1 METLYKYPIMKQLF
15 LFCMALGLSLAAM
28 AQQTPTNDCSQYR
41 KGDFSYTDTTGDLVT
56 VRRTKRKQTETNT
69 ATKVTIVFRINWTG
83 DCTYELK
90 QIWSN
95 SKSRRKYNG
104 STTGVIISKPL
115 GETGY
120 EYTCACKDENVK
132 KVTGVMRRE

>member
-1 METLYKYPIMKQLF
+1 MKYVSLI
-15 LFCMALGLSLAAM
+15 CLGLMISCAVS
-28 AQQTPTNDCSQYR
+28 AQSTPSGDCRQYR
-41 KGDFSYTDTTGDLVT
+41 EGNFSYTDSIGQVIM
-56 VRRTKRKQTETNT
+56 VKRTRNKQIETNS
-69 ATKVTIVFRINWTG
+69 ATNVVTKFRIEWTG
-83 DCTYELK
+83 DCAYELK

-104 STTGVIISKPL
+104 STTGVIISKSL

-132 KVTGVMRRE
+132 KVTGVMRRL